1 MARASLR
8 IDGLRCDGCAAGLAA
23 VLREVPGVRDVD
35 FAPDSST
42 VTIGYDEAKTAP
54 AALATII
61 REEGY
66 GAALAG

>member
-8 IDGLRCDGCAAGLAA
+8 IDGLRCDGCATGLLGA
-23 VLREVPGVRDVD
+23 LRKVPGVRSVELGR
-35 FAPDSST
+35 ASST
-42 VTIGYDEAKTAP
+42 VDIDYDEAKTAP
-54 AALATII
+54 AALADFV